1 MMPAVDMAASIGATL
16 LLSNAVRDVLG
27 KRLVSDRP
35 SVESLI
41 EVRELLDQGGI
52 VRALRRIAHE
62 IVERNATAS
71 GGLVLVGI
79 RTAGVPLAERLA
91 KFIAETGELTP
102 ELGAIDITLY
112 RDDVFE
118 GLPKPEVGST
128 EIPGHSIFGRTVVLV
143 DDVLYTG
150 RTIRAA
156 LDALMD
162 YGRPRAVQLA
172 VLVDRGHRELPIRPD
187 YVGLTVQTSRAQS
200 VKVTL
205 TSDGNAD
212 RVVLREKRPDG
223 GGGR

>member
-1 MMPAVDMAASIGATL
+1 LD
-16 LLSNAVRDVLG
+16 
-27 KRLVSDRP
+27 KHLV
-35 SVESLI
+35 EKK
-41 EVRELLDQGGI
+41 ELLDAAGI
-52 VRALRRIAHE
+52 GRALRRIAHE
-62 IVERNATAS
+62 IVERNAAEPV
-71 GGLVLVGI
+71 VLVGI

-91 KFIAETGELTP
+91 QHIADGGDAKRP

-128 EIPGHSIFGRTVVLV
+128 ELPGHTIEGRTVVLV

-162 YGRPRAVQLA
+162 YGRPRKVQLA
-172 VLVDRGHRELPIRPD
+172 VLVDRGHRELPIQPD
-187 YVGLTVQTSRAQS
+187 YVGLTVQTQRTES

-205 TSDGNAD
+205 KELGATD
-212 RVVLREKRPDG
+212 RVVLREKKS
-223 GGGR
+223 